1 MSRTGTESPW
11 KNNGGNRA
19 GSGQPVKHPEGR
31 TVPLAITVPAAL
43 VEKIDRLAKTA
54 KVSRSAA
61 VAELI
66 RKHRGRL

>member
-1 MSRTGTESPW
+1 
-11 KNNGGNRA
+11 
-19 GSGQPVKHPEGR
+19 SGQPVKHPEGR

>member
-1 MSRTGTESPW
+1 M
-11 KNNGGNRA
+11 
-19 GSGQPVKHPEGR
+19 
-31 TVPLAITVPAAL
+31 PLAITVPAAL